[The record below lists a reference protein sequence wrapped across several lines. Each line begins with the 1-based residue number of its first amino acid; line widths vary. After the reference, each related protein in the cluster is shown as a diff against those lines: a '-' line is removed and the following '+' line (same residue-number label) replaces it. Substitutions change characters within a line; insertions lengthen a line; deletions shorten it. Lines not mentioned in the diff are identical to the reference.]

1 MIRTS
6 PRWSCLLLL
15 PLALGACSD
24 STAPATPAGIEV
36 HGDGQEGVV
45 GTTLAQPLGIRVL
58 DGRGRPLPGATVS
71 WSFVI
76 GHGTL
81 DPVSALTDADGRVQI
96 RWTLGTAA
104 GQPQVVAR
112 VQGSDLQGH
121 FTATARPDAP
131 AGLQLVSGDGQVGER
146 EAVLPQALVV
156 RVVDQ
161 YTNGVPDVEVH
172 WTVASGGGSVSSAT
186 AVTDG
191 DGRAQVTW
199 TLGTTVGEQTVTV
212 VAGSASRTFTAT
224 AAPSDFNIF
233 IESVHLNQGSQR
245 PDGSVG
251 GVARRPG
258 LLRVVVRATVANTFA
273 PDVRVRLYIPDRG
286 VVGEALIPAPRV
298 GVPTDP
304 DLRMETDTWNLALP
318 ADGVLADLHV
328 VAEVDPDGRIPV
340 LDRQDNR
347 FPQGDT
353 TASLDVRSLAPLRIV
368 FIPIHSTRADRTG
381 DIHIDNV
388 ETFLAATRRFIP
400 SAQVTPILR
409 QGFVTDQDLTTGS
422 GWSGLLSDIQALRTA
437 ESATDEYYQGIV
449 PAVQGSGIAG
459 IGYVPSD
466 PASPFRSGIS
476 FDRLPAATDVV
487 AHELGHNLGRRH
499 APSPGCLTPAN
510 IDPDFPYHDGGIGWP
525 GYDILTGDL
534 RLPAGYRDYMGYCNT
549 VWTSDYTYDGI
560 VQWRRNDPLAG
571 AAASA
576 AETDGL
582 LVWGTIN
589 ASGVTLNPAFALSA
603 RPALPHRPGPYTLR
617 GFAADGTELF
627 ALPFRGTSVP
637 HAPDPE
643 EAHFAFFVPLDA
655 TGIQAVTRVEV
666 TGPRG
671 RAAQARRTT
680 GPLPDDILRLAPSP
694 AGQRRLRWPPDRY
707 PMALVRE
714 SATGRIVGM
723 TRGGELV
730 MPDAWLEDRRVDV
743 ILSDGVASRPVRLP

>member
-1 MIRTS
+1 MSRRS
-6 PRWSCLLLL
+6 PRWTWLLFL
-15 PLALGACSD
+15 PLGLGACSD
-24 STAPATPAGIEV
+24 STAPAVPAALEV

-81 DPVSALTDADGRVQI
+81 HPASASTDADGRAQI

-112 VQGSDLQGH
+112 VQGSDLQGR
-121 FTATARPDAP
+121 FTAMARPDAP
-131 AGLQLVSGDGQVGER
+131 VALQLVSGDGQVGER

-161 YTNGVPDVEVH
+161 YTNGVPDVDVH

-186 AVTDG
+186 AVTDE
-191 DGRAQVTW
+191 DGRTQVIW
-199 TLGTTVGEQTVTV
+199 TLGTVVGEQTVTA
-212 VAGSASRTFTAT
+212 VAGSASRIFTAT

-233 IESVHLNQGSQR
+233 IESLHLNQGSQR
-245 PDGSVG
+245 PDGTVG

-273 PDVRVRLYIPDRG
+273 PDVRVRLYIPGRG
-286 VVGEALIPAPRV
+286 MVGDTLIPAPGV

-304 DLRMETDTWNLALP
+304 DMRVETDTWNLALP
-318 ADGVLADLHV
+318 VDDVLADLHV
-328 VAEVDPDGRIPV
+328 VAEVDPDARVPV

-353 TASLDVRSLAPLRIV
+353 TVSLDVRSLAPLRVV
-368 FIPIHSTRADRTG
+368 FIPIHSTRANRTG
-381 DIHIDNV
+381 DVHSDNV
-388 ETFLAATRRFIP
+388 DAFLAATRRFIP
-400 SAQVTPILR
+400 SAQVMPTLR
-409 QGFVTDQDLTTGS
+409 HGFVTDRDLTTGS

-437 ESATDEYYQGIV
+437 ESAADEYYHGIV

-459 IGYVPSD
+459 IAYVPSD

-476 FDRLPAATDVV
+476 FDRLPAATDAV

-560 VQWRRNDPLAG
+560 VQWRRNDPLVG
-571 AAASA
+571 GTPSA

-582 LVWGTIN
+582 LIWGTIN
-589 ASGVTLNPAFALSA
+589 ASGVTLSPVFTLIA

-617 GFAADGTELF
+617 GFTADGTELF
-627 ALPFRGTSVP
+627 SLPFRGTNVP

-655 TGIQAVTRVEV
+655 ARTQDVARVEV

-671 RAAQARRTT
+671 RAARDRQGA
-680 GPLPDDILRLAPSP
+680 GPLPDEVLRPVPGS
-694 AGQRRLRWPPDRY
+694 AGQWRLRWPADRY

-723 TRGGELV
+723 ARGGDLL
-730 MPDAWLEDRRVDV
+730 MPDAWPEDGPLE
-743 ILSDGVASRPVRLP
+743 ILLSDGVVSRPVHLP